1 MKQKKIIS
9 ENAFKQVVFRGDGN
23 LEMEGYENVWNIKRK
38 NTKKIS
44 QDRAKHF
51 QIPIENAQK
60 QMQNRLSYYMTDN
73 IPDFVQTL
81 P

>member
-38 NTKKIS
+38 NTKKYHKIRQNTS
-44 QDRAKHF
+44 RF
-51 QIPIENAQK
+51 QSKTPRNRCRIDCPI
-60 QMQNRLSYYMTDN
+60 T
-73 IPDFVQTL
+73 
-81 P
+81 